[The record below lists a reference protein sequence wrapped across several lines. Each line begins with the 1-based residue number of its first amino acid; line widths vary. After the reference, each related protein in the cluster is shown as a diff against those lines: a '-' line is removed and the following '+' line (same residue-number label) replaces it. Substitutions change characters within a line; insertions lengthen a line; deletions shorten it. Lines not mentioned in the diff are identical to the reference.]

1 MRLLPPPWA
10 GTHPAFPRTPEPLSA
25 NRQPQTAAVFGCVV
39 GTLWAGLRST
49 IGRSYPGI
57 FLNAIGVSTVALVG
71 ILGAN
76 EAAGEQIW
84 KADIH
89 AILKQDNVLIP
100 RRKLYERTTQWC
112 EDDFAALGAAVGLT
126 SSLLFRRS
134 RLWPNATIKFGWRR
148 AIGGISCGWSAGF
161 LVHRLCY
168 FQQVQAATERANEEL
183 QEAEKLWEQRLMKP
197 GPAMIYRRL
206 ETLEGQLQKTKDSS
220 AGMQFPLPFHGDT
233 SDAEGDQMLLKHA
246 VIPQAPG
253 TRPHNCFIVNGKP
266 EYSATRDY
274 RWQPDSPAEGVE
286 TLQDHIEDLQ
296 ARRAKLRRQAEFLFY
311 EVADRERQFHH
322 RDKSVDNEKSRL
334 QRKALELL
342 SSTHSNL
349 WVTISMYNWLIDDS
363 QKMLLQLQSN
373 GAWLPEKTGEP
384 TAHTPN
390 GLLEQIRE
398 HKKTAELKLEQL
410 ESVSETVIVSAED
423 YTQMANNIREAKE
436 NIKATSEVIEDFEKR
451 NGSSGK

>member
-1 MRLLPPPWA
+1 MRILPPPWA
-10 GTHPAFPRTPEPLSA
+10 GTHPAFPRTPEPLPA
-25 NRQPQTAAVFGCVV
+25 NRQPQTAAVFGLVF

-57 FLNAIGVSTVALVG
+57 FLNAIGASTIGLVG

-84 KADIH
+84 KADIY
-89 AILKQDNVLIP
+89 AILKQDNVPIP
-100 RRKLYERTTQWC
+100 RRKLYEKTSQWC

-126 SSLLFRRS
+126 SSLLLRRS
-134 RLWPNATIKFGWRR
+134 RLWPNATIKFGLRR
-148 AIGGISCGWSAGF
+148 AVGGLSIGWSTGF

-168 FQQVQAATERANEEL
+168 FQEVQTATEKANAEL
-183 QEAEKLWEQRLMKP
+183 QEAEQLWMQRLMKP
-197 GPAMIYRRL
+197 GPAMIYRRWD
-206 ETLEGQLQKTKDSS
+206 TLEGQLQKAKDSS
-220 AGMQFPLPFHGDT
+220 TGMQFPLPFHGDA
-233 SDAEGDQMLLKHA
+233 SDIEGDQMFSKHA

-253 TRPHNCFIVNGKP
+253 TRPHNSFVVNGKP

-274 RWQPDSPAEGVE
+274 RWQPNSPAEGIE
-286 TLQDHIEDLQ
+286 TLQDHIEDLKV
-296 ARRAKLRRQAEFLFY
+296 RRAKLRRQAEFLFY
-311 EVADRERQFHH
+311 EVADRERQYGQ
-322 RDKSVDNEKSRL
+322 RDKFIDSERSRL

-363 QKMLLQLQSN
+363 QKMLLQLQTN
-373 GAWLPEKTGEP
+373 GAWLPEKTGDP
-384 TAHTPN
+384 TAHTPD

-398 HKKTAELKLEQL
+398 HKKTSEMKLEQL
-410 ESVSETVIVSAED
+410 ENVSESVIISAED
-423 YTQMANNIREAKE
+423 RETMTSNIREAKE

-451 NGSSGK
+451 NGNSD